1 MSDETPENS
10 DAPEVP
16 EISIDDFAKVQ
27 LLTARI
33 VGAELHPD
41 ADRLL
46 VLKLDDGSEGGRTIC
61 AGIRQWWQPEDLVG
75 KDIVI
80 VANLKPRR
88 VRGVL
93 SEGMLLAVQDDD
105 DVVPLSVMKPVRPGN
120 RIT

>member
-10 DAPEVP
+10 GTPEVP